1 MTTQEAGEITM
12 TKDFN
17 SKFKLSSRDMTLTE
31 QELLKDKNSSM
42 HTETYAFKW
51 AWLLPIT
58 TRKCGR
64 LFNKLT
70 RTEMEKSTNKK

>member
-1 MTTQEAGEITM
+1 MTR
-12 TKDFN
+12 DFSN
-17 SKFKLSSRDMTLTE
+17 KFRSASRDTTLTE
-31 QELLKDKNSSM
+31 LASLKDKNSSM
-42 HTETYAFKW
+42 HTETCAFKW